1 MGQELQKKARRSGPS
16 SCPRRVAQSLAV
28 LVLLPALATLLPAL
42 PGLLSLLLAGLLV
55 LLAALLPALAP
66 LLVLLAALVLV
77 CHLECSLVFLRHL
90 TTMANSQCSGRF
102 LLRHLLILLPNGRGK
117 GLCLFAFAGRDDAL
131 GILFCRVSVG
141 DRSKSK

>member
-1 MGQELQKKARRSGPS
+1 M
-16 SCPRRVAQSLAV
+16 SLAV

-42 PGLLSLLLAGLLV
+42 PGLLRLLLAGLLV
-55 LLAALLPALAP
+55 LLPALLSALAA
-66 LLVLLAALVLV
+66 LLVLLAALVLVLV

-131 GILFCRVSVG
+131 GTLFSRVNVG